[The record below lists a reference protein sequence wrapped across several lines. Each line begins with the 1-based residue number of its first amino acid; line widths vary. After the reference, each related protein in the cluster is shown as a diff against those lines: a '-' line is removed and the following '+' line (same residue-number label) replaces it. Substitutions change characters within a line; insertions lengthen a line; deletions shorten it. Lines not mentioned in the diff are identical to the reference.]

1 LHPPAWRIF
10 EMSDM
15 ESYSYVYVMINEED
29 NIPAMVVQ
37 TIEEARKL
45 IDTKEYRA
53 FFKVPYKH
61 HN

>member
-1 LHPPAWRIF
+1 
-10 EMSDM
+10 MSDM